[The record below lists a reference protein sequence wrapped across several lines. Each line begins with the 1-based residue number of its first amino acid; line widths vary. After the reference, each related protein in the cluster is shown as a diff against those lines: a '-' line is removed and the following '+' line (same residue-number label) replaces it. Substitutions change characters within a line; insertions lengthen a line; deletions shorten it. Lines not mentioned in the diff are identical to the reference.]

1 MSENYFLIAHLMT
14 LGKKAKGLL
23 GCNRGDFQDF
33 ISFIDFLFSK
43 VIGIVGY
50 DYIYPLKPK
59 NPI

>member
-1 MSENYFLIAHLMT
+1 MSENHLISADLTT
-14 LGKKAKGLL
+14 LGIKAKSLK
-23 GCNRGDFQDF
+23 GCNRGDFQDT
-33 ISFIDFLFSK
+33 ISVFDFLFSK